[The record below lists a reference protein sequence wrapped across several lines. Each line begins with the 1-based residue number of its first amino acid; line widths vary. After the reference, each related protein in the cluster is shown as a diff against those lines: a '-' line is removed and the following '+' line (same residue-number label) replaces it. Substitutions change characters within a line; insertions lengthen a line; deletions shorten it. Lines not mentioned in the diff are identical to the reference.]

1 MSDTPMNT
9 KPANVVDEFKPFP
22 KSKDG
27 VGHPRPR
34 VGKTKRDKAKRGG
47 EQCDLKLTKLID
59 FVNYV

>member
-9 KPANVVDEFKPFP
+9 KPSNIVDEFKPFP

-47 EQCDLKLTKLID
+47 E
-59 FVNYV
+59 